1 MPKRVG
7 GASGATGYR
16 KRSRIVG
23 VSHTRRWP
31 GTGRLLDILNM
42 PITVLGVLFVVV
54 AVNVFLYFGY
64 SSSTTPTP
72 LPAEHKGPSTKNIE
86 RTERAGLKEGT
97 LPEVTRPERTRP
109 ATTLQSP
116 IPTNQS
122 ATASA
127 TASPTSSPSP

>member
-1 MPKRVG
+1 VPKRVG

-42 PITVLGVLFVVV
+42 PITVLGVLFVVA

-64 SSSTTPTP
+64 SSNTPTP
-72 LPAEHKGPSTKNIE
+72 LPTERTAPSATTLE
-86 RTERAGLKEGT
+86 RTERAGPKERT
-97 LPEVTRPERTRP
+97 LLEVTRPERTRP
-109 ATTLQSP
+109 STTLQSTT
-116 IPTNQS
+116 PTEPS
-122 ATASA
+122 ATVSA
-127 TASPTSSPSP
+127 TASPSP

>member
-1 MPKRVG
+1 MVPKRAG

-23 VSHTRRWP
+23 VSHTRRFP
-31 GTGRLLDILNM
+31 GTGRLFDILNM
-42 PITVLGVLFVVV
+42 PITVLGVLFVVA

-86 RTERAGLKEGT
+86 RTERAGPKEGT
-97 LPEVTRPERTRP
+97 LPEVTRP
-109 ATTLQSP
+109 AATLQSP
-116 IPTNQS
+116 IPANQS